1 MRDLLSNKLISLI
14 ASLLIAALI
23 MSNMATPAYG
33 ESVSAE
39 ASYITTDG
47 NSGDGDSASMDD
59 IYFYTGLGTGS
70 AVTGVVVGT
79 ITAQAVTEYLQSVLV
94 QRAVVAGYEGAGL
107 TSQLAYAH
115 VLASCGGIATGI
127 AVGFAIVGIAL
138 LIGYLCYS

>member
-1 MRDLLSNKLISLI
+1 MTMSNKLLSLI
-14 ASLLIAALI
+14 VGFLIAALVF
-23 MSNMATPAYG
+23 SSMAPAAYG
-33 ESVSAE
+33 ESIPSGVSDTGPDDSFIE
-39 ASYITTDG
+39 
-47 NSGDGDSASMDD
+47 GDSASMDD
-59 IYFYTGLGTGS
+59 LYFYTGLGAGS

-79 ITAQAVTEYLQSVLV
+79 ITAQAVTEYFQSVLI

-115 VLASCGGIATGI
+115 VLASCGGIVTGI